1 MHAPVHIDI
10 AGLSIELHDAES
22 ALADLNGLYAEF
34 DARCDDYKSDTANPH
49 LCKAGCSHCCKRG
62 AFFAVT
68 LAEAIA
74 WAAAVDTLE
83 PDFKSTVLRAARSL
97 LEAQTRIFSDTADPP
112 DIPGRRE
119 ESSFSA
125 RISRLNRELGPAC
138 PLLDGD
144 LCSVY
149 GGRPVLCRAYGFP
162 VDAYAV
168 KSDAVIA
175 FRSLCHLY
183 EGHTLAGYIHAED
196 LKARLANISLR
207 LTAGHPLGRFTS
219 AEAILATLTRA

>member
-10 AGLSIELHDAES
+10 AGLRVDLHDAPR
-22 ALADLNGLYAEF
+22 ALADLNDLYAQF
-34 DARCDDYKSDTANPH
+34 NARCEDYKSDRANPH

-68 LAEAIA
+68 LAEAVA
-74 WAAAVDTLE
+74 WASAIDTLA
-83 PDFKSTVLRAARSL
+83 PDFKSAVLRAARSL
-97 LEAQTRIFSDTADPP
+97 LDAQACIFNDTADPP
-112 DIPGRRE
+112 DIPGRRD

-149 GGRPVLCRAYGFP
+149 GGRPMLCRAYGFP

-168 KSDAVIA
+168 KSDAAIA

-183 EGHTLAGYIHAED
+183 EGHTLSDYIRADD
-196 LKARLANISLR
+196 LKSRLADISLR
-207 LTAGHPLGRFTS
+207 LTGGHPLGRFTS
-219 AEAILATLTRA
+219 AEAILARLAHA